1 MVNKNI
7 NIYKLMYSR
16 IFNPLSQKMVNLN
29 SKIGNLTLDRS
40 EFNVINNELIM
51 RTQVRAEINNQKNFF
66 KLFLIPKNKRKELKN
81 INFYFE
87 FNLTSNEKFV
97 SDPIFN
103 DSDNIE
109 VFDKSKNIENW
120 IDLKNYVNILF
131 SS

>member
-1 MVNKNI
+1 
-7 NIYKLMYSR
+7 MYSR
-16 IFNPLSQKMVNLN
+16 IFNPFSQKMVNLN